1 MNLRKDHYRR
11 CSLGRERVA
20 REPWPPTTAGDARR
34 ALGGGGRGWP
44 GPARASPAWTRGEA
58 IKAGILWRSTTPQRR
73 GVVEATVLPAP
84 LPLDDVQSP
93 RPRDWSPTVAVGW
106 VKRVVLVVG
115 NRTTSNGG
123 PLGSC
128 IDEERRE
135 LRYLV

>member
-58 IKAGILWRSTTPQRR
+58 IKAGILWRSTNPAAAGCRR
-73 GVVEATVLPAP
+73 SDGPSRAPSLGRRATRPSPGPSNVFGSGLIKKFVFRSKATNKCIEISIKFFFKGKP
-84 LPLDDVQSP
+84 LLF
-93 RPRDWSPTVAVGW
+93 
-106 VKRVVLVVG
+106 
-115 NRTTSNGG
+115 
-123 PLGSC
+123 
-128 IDEERRE
+128 
-135 LRYLV
+135 